1 MSNGRAFDS
10 IGVLDMV
17 VYTVLRTL
25 GLYALPLRADNGMTI
40 GQVCEVNAGTFL
52 AHFDGTP
59 ILAIKAVREAS
70 GFDLRSSK
78 EACEQVR
85 DTYEA
90 LAENKRLRDGIE
102 RLLAMPDI
110 VPAGTRNYL
119 NGLLDA
125 R

>member
-25 GLYALPLRADNGMTI
+25 GLYALPLRAVDGLTI
-40 GQVCEVNAGTFL
+40 GQVCEVNAATFL

-59 ILAIKAVREAS
+59 IQAIKAVREAS

-78 EACEQVR
+78 EAYEQVR
-85 DTYEA
+85 DTYEDVNVDSVLPA
-90 LAENKRLRDGIE
+90 LA
-102 RLLAMPDI
+102 
-110 VPAGTRNYL
+110 
-119 NGLLDA
+119 LDA
-125 R
+125 IRSGDSVRAASLLTMHLNR